1 MFALVLTLF
10 TFLFAGAVCMAAV
23 AAAVVLLKFSLH
35 ALLWPL
41 KLLMLPIL
49 LVFLVVKLAFI
60 VTAAAIVFALLI
72 PFIVVGL
79 LLAAPLIA
87 LSALT

>member
-10 TFLFAGAVCMAAV
+10 TFLFAGAIFMALV
-23 AAAVVLLKFSLH
+23 AAAVALFKFSFH
-35 ALLWPL
+35 AVFWSL
-41 KLLMLPIL
+41 KLLMLPVL

-72 PFIVVGL
+72 PVIVIGL

>member
-10 TFLFAGAVCMAAV
+10 TFLVAGAVCMAAV
-23 AAAVVLLKFSLH
+23 AAAVALFKFSLH
-35 ALLWPL
+35 AIFWPL
-41 KLLMLPIL
+41 KLLMLPVL

-60 VTAAAIVFALLI
+60 VTAAALVFALLI
-72 PFIVVGL
+72 PVFVVGL